1 MNELENMLAERQ
13 QLNEKIHQYL
23 KTTFKDWLLSNI
35 ATLKLDFV
43 CNGWSGEHLSITFL
57 HDFNLSLLNER
68 IMFEKG
74 LSCHIESKNS
84 QRLTLTFPLSQ
95 PFVKNWLPVF
105 LANPKINEI
114 FNLVAF

>member
-1 MNELENMLAERQ
+1 MNELESLLVERQ
-13 QLNEKIHQYL
+13 QLNDKIKQYL
-23 KTTFKDWLLSNI
+23 ETTFKEWLLSNI

-43 CNGWSGEHLSITFL
+43 GTGWSGEHLSIIFL
-57 HDFNLSLLNER
+57 HDFNLPLLNER

-74 LSCHIESKNS
+74 LSCYVESNNS

-95 PFVKNWLPVF
+95 PFVKNWLPTF
-105 LANPKINEI
+105 LVNPQIIET